1 MEATPNE
8 VKVATAGHGSADK
21 EQVQRMVQVILG
33 LPELPEPDDAA
44 DALAVAI
51 CIAHREHAVGR
62 IQAAP
67 GALDRSAIAPAERD
81 LTSYE
86 KAVREALRRERV
98 EADSEARLRNGK
110 SKTAS

>member
-1 MEATPNE
+1 
-8 VKVATAGHGSADK
+8 
-21 EQVQRMVQVILG
+21 MVQVILG

-51 CIAHREHAVGR
+51 CIAHREHSVDR

-67 GALDRSAIAPAERD
+67 GALDRSAIAPAEHG

-98 EADSEARLRNGK
+98 EADSLARSRNGK